1 MFFPVVV
8 GLGPTSLPSVV
19 SFFLPRELSAIFNTM
34 ILVYTYKTFSSKLN
48 LRKLKLYKHGK
59 YPEYPP
65 VD

>member
-8 GLGPTSLPSVV
+8 GLGPTSLPSDV

-48 LRKLKLYKHGK
+48 LRKLKLYKRGK
-59 YPEYPP
+59 YLEYPL